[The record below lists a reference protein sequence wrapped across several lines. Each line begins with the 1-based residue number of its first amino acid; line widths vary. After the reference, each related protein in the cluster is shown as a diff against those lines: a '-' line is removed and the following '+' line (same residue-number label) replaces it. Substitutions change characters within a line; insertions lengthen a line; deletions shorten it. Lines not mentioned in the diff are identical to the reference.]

1 MIRFHFNCLAA
12 LVLVMA
18 MVPAAMPGESAD
30 GADHPAQ
37 KVRHRLPNYFGQIGL
52 SDRQREKIYAL
63 QDEYNAQIAE
73 LQAKIEELERQRDA
87 KIEGALTDAQKIRL
101 RERREEARRAR
112 EARRAARE
120 G

>member
-1 MIRFHFNCLAA
+1 MIHSHLKCLAA

-30 GADHPAQ
+30 GADHPMPQ
-37 KVRHRLPNYFGQIGL
+37 VRRRLPNHFGHIGL

-63 QDEYNAQIAE
+63 QDEYNAQISE
-73 LQAKIEELERQRDA
+73 LRARIEELELQRDA
-87 KIEGALTDAQKIRL
+87 KIEGTLTDAQKIRL

-112 EARRAARE
+112 EARRAAKE
-120 G
+120 E